1 MKVDSWTV
9 DCTSLINTT
18 LFSNPNSG
26 YRRFIKHDR
35 KSRKFDAR
43 FGAEPWFSSF
53 PSNCILRS
61 RAKAAA
67 TTTVSK
73 DLRSLWSS
81 QARGLL
87 YKAKAKASGLYDICA
102 QICHNFSHLKICIES
117 SAVKDLW
124 GISRFKFCRIFPIFM
139 QIVGSFSRPMQW
151 NGAWVEWMNI
161 WGNWRQREGTGGVEN
176 VITKHGVGRS
186 EDEMADKTSQRK
198 HKYISLKTNICL
210 IDTNISWTI
219 QIFVGVQE
227 NVMTKQEVGR
237 WKDEMGDK
245 SSSMERQLS
254 SWRFNAT
261 SQFLPDEILT
271 LLPVSLGS
279 RTIFWVKISFDIFHE
294 PAGRERLGG
303 LNIN

>member
-1 MKVDSWTV
+1 M
-9 DCTSLINTT
+9 
-18 LFSNPNSG
+18 
-26 YRRFIKHDR
+26 
-35 KSRKFDAR
+35 
-43 FGAEPWFSSF
+43 
-53 PSNCILRS
+53 
-61 RAKAAA
+61 
-67 TTTVSK
+67 SK

-219 QIFVGVQE
+219 QIVVGVQQ
-227 NVMTKQEVGR
+227 NVMRKQEVVVGKMKWAIKALR
-237 WKDEMGDK
+237 WSVNSPVDSLMQPRNFYQMKYWPCCC
-245 SSSMERQLS
+245 LS
-254 SWRFNAT
+254 
-261 SQFLPDEILT
+261 LLEIEQYSEWKL
-271 LLPVSLGS
+271 VS
-279 RTIFWVKISFDIFHE
+279 IFST
-294 PAGRERLGG
+294 
-303 LNIN
+303 N